1 MHRITTAVFL
11 LSALALN
18 AETLKYWSDTP
29 VTCHWIGKV
38 KRANTSQNDYDAGNY
53 PVPQSPYAQWT
64 NHNNWAEGIVPG
76 RLQVVLED
84 GTIVTNG
91 CEGCT
96 AVFDGNCDI
105 SCIEL
110 YGMVSVSNILVT
122 GAAAPGFVFGH
133 WLYDNPYL
141 YMEAGGTFRVDSDV
155 ANPQHVVPRIVL
167 HNATPSCD
175 LITIE
180 NNSKEP
186 LSIGYI
192 ELVQRPPSWYNSLK
206 ITYKG
211 TGEIHKRSK
220 NYINNWC
227 ATMRLDMSGG
237 SYVSKTAPHVEWGMA
252 TVDNYYY
259 IRDVDN
265 GFTQKIQIPE
275 GKYLNVDDNSA
286 IITKAG
292 MDISGDGILNVNKTG
307 ALPYFCAAQG
317 KTLDISVDMN
327 RIATAGEGYEGI
339 QIGADGYPGKVRLSG
354 NNFFAGIVQVKSG
367 ATLEVPYLGNGAEDS
382 PVGRKGVLL
391 QNYSMLR
398 YTGNGEATDRTL
410 SGAGYGS
417 VILAGSGDLVWKGE
431 ISGGTTYYYTI
442 SNESATARFV
452 CANKS
457 VSKALALASGAR
469 LGFAKPD
476 DSDVIEVEQLNV
488 LGNVSIEI
496 VDDVAVTVKNLVRL
510 KDAGVVSVNV
520 SGGGKFAVNGLAE
533 GCADDWLRINGK
545 RAWISNDGTVFALD
559 EKPNDRTVAARGD
572 VIPDAPADVVGIV
585 SEGDASAENTTLE
598 KDTTSVFALNHET
611 AADATVDIAEGQVLK
626 ANLIRVKSGAGNLSL
641 GDEQGK
647 GAVSAESGVFETR
660 VDDADSV
667 LTINSAMDVPPSVPV
682 NTYGAGT
689 TVFSAF
695 NGYEGL
701 LNLFDANVVITNSV
715 NVTAAKINGTGTFDF
730 NGGVMRLAASGE
742 DGVEAVYESENPVS
756 IAVTG
761 GVLRLTGEKPL
772 PVQEI
777 RVPHGELVLD
787 GVNLYSPGFSMDMTE
802 TPHKT
807 LIVGSNGTAVVRLNS
822 GSVTGSLELA
832 SWVSDV
838 ARGAIYQ
845 SGGEFV
851 NLTPYAESYT
861 MGFKGY
867 AYYNI
872 SGGRFVAAGDWYL
885 GAYGE
890 GVLDMTGGE
899 LYHTPASVRKSR
911 CRLGGWEGF
920 SAVRVTNGSVFN
932 ATNVTE
938 AVIMPG
944 YSRSESSSELTV
956 EDGGAVLA
964 TTKGITLGMGT
975 SATYSHSVLNMNGGV
990 VSTYHV
996 TRNRNYICPS
1006 DEWPEG
1012 SATSDAFKNTYA
1024 FVNCNGGTIRNL
1036 GWGAL
1041 FGSRT
1046 SDSFPPNRVT
1056 LYERGLTVDSN
1067 GMDCRLDPG
1076 GGLQAPS
1083 GLGVVSVAWDAEKDG
1098 KGFVGSPR
1106 VKIVGDG
1113 LGATAWADFD
1123 VATRTIKRIYVTSP
1137 GNNYTRA
1144 DAQIVMNKKVV
1155 KTVPCTVGPMVSGG
1169 LTKIGRG
1176 LLKIAT
1182 TNTYEGATV
1191 VKSGTILLGA
1201 DDVISSKS
1209 KLVLDGG
1216 TLDMNGMSQTFSSVE
1231 VTENGG
1237 SVVNGTL
1244 ALSGLT
1250 VDFDDVLAGKSLV
1263 YDGAMAFAAGAKF
1276 TLLNAGKV
1284 PMPSPF
1290 GYRLAEIKGA
1300 MDWDDFAVSDVTLD
1314 SLPER
1319 WQIQLVGNRILL
1331 RYPVGTVVTF
1341 R

>member
-1 MHRITTAVFL
+1 
-11 LSALALN
+11 
-18 AETLKYWSDTP
+18 
-29 VTCHWIGKV
+29 
-38 KRANTSQNDYDAGNY
+38 
-53 PVPQSPYAQWT
+53 
-64 NHNNWAEGIVPG
+64 
-76 RLQVVLED
+76 
-84 GTIVTNG
+84 
-91 CEGCT
+91 
-96 AVFDGNCDI
+96 
-105 SCIEL
+105 
-110 YGMVSVSNILVT
+110 
-122 GAAAPGFVFGH
+122 
-133 WLYDNPYL
+133 
-141 YMEAGGTFRVDSDV
+141 
-155 ANPQHVVPRIVL
+155 
-167 HNATPSCD
+167 
-175 LITIE
+175 
-180 NNSKEP
+180 
-186 LSIGYI
+186 
-192 ELVQRPPSWYNSLK
+192 
-206 ITYKG
+206 
-211 TGEIHKRSK
+211 
-220 NYINNWC
+220 
-227 ATMRLDMSGG
+227 
-237 SYVSKTAPHVEWGMA
+237 
-252 TVDNYYY
+252 
-259 IRDVDN
+259 
-265 GFTQKIQIPE
+265 
-275 GKYLNVDDNSA
+275 
-286 IITKAG
+286 
-292 MDISGDGILNVNKTG
+292 
-307 ALPYFCAAQG
+307 
-317 KTLDISVDMN
+317 
-327 RIATAGEGYEGI
+327 
-339 QIGADGYPGKVRLSG
+339 
-354 NNFFAGIVQVKSG
+354 
-367 ATLEVPYLGNGAEDS
+367 
-382 PVGRKGVLL
+382 
-391 QNYSMLR
+391 
-398 YTGNGEATDRTL
+398 
-410 SGAGYGS
+410 
-417 VILAGSGDLVWKGE
+417 
-431 ISGGTTYYYTI
+431 
-442 SNESATARFV
+442 
-452 CANKS
+452 
-457 VSKALALASGAR
+457 
-469 LGFAKPD
+469 
-476 DSDVIEVEQLNV
+476 
-488 LGNVSIEI
+488 
-496 VDDVAVTVKNLVRL
+496 
-510 KDAGVVSVNV
+510 
-520 SGGGKFAVNGLAE
+520 
-533 GCADDWLRINGK
+533 
-545 RAWISNDGTVFALD
+545 
-559 EKPNDRTVAARGD
+559 
-572 VIPDAPADVVGIV
+572 
-585 SEGDASAENTTLE
+585 
-598 KDTTSVFALNHET
+598 
-611 AADATVDIAEGQVLK
+611 
-626 ANLIRVKSGAGNLSL
+626 
-641 GDEQGK
+641 
-647 GAVSAESGVFETR
+647 
-660 VDDADSV
+660 
-667 LTINSAMDVPPSVPV
+667 
-682 NTYGAGT
+682 
-689 TVFSAF
+689 
-695 NGYEGL
+695 
-701 LNLFDANVVITNSV
+701 
-715 NVTAAKINGTGTFDF
+715 
-730 NGGVMRLAASGE
+730 
-742 DGVEAVYESENPVS
+742 
-756 IAVTG
+756 
-761 GVLRLTGEKPL
+761 
-772 PVQEI
+772 
-777 RVPHGELVLD
+777 
-787 GVNLYSPGFSMDMTE
+787 
-802 TPHKT
+802 
-807 LIVGSNGTAVVRLNS
+807 
-822 GSVTGSLELA
+822 
-832 SWVSDV
+832 
-838 ARGAIYQ
+838 
-845 SGGEFV
+845 
-851 NLTPYAESYT
+851 
-861 MGFKGY
+861 
-867 AYYNI
+867 
-872 SGGRFVAAGDWYL
+872 
-885 GAYGE
+885 
-890 GVLDMTGGE
+890 
-899 LYHTPASVRKSR
+899 
-911 CRLGGWEGF
+911 
-920 SAVRVTNGSVFN
+920 
-932 ATNVTE
+932 
-938 AVIMPG
+938 MPG